1 MTKRNSRHF
10 NRGRLFL
17 LYRMKFLVP
26 FLAALSKGT
35 VHAVPF
41 LLLISPKTEDSD
53 IAPKSMS
60 REFYLVNFSKLTNI
74 HLYFTISQPRLK
86 TESCFDISPCRS
98 SLQPFAVVRHK
109 SGLRDAL
116 RNLWLVVGIRHSLKD
131 LLVILHTH

>member
-17 LYRMKFLVP
+17 LYRMKFLAP

-53 IAPKSMS
+53 IA
-60 REFYLVNFSKLTNI
+60 L
-74 HLYFTISQPRLK
+74 
-86 TESCFDISPCRS
+86 SP
-98 SLQPFAVVRHK
+98 
-109 SGLRDAL
+109 
-116 RNLWLVVGIRHSLKD
+116 
-131 LLVILHTH
+131 

>member
-17 LYRMKFLVP
+17 LYRMKFLAP

-53 IAPKSMS
+53 IATKSMS
-60 REFYLVNFSKLTNI
+60 REFYLVNFSKMTNI

-86 TESCFDISPCRS
+86 TESLF
-98 SLQPFAVVRHK
+98 
-109 SGLRDAL
+109 
-116 RNLWLVVGIRHSLKD
+116 
-131 LLVILHTH
+131 

>member
-17 LYRMKFLVP
+17 LYRMKFLAP

-35 VHAVPF
+35 VQAVPF

-60 REFYLVNFSKLTNI
+60 REFYLLNISKMTYI
-74 HLYFTISQPRLK
+74 HLFFTISQLRLK
-86 TESCFDISPCRS
+86 TESLF
-98 SLQPFAVVRHK
+98 
-109 SGLRDAL
+109 
-116 RNLWLVVGIRHSLKD
+116 
-131 LLVILHTH
+131 